1 MGALALR
8 VPRELPRRA
17 DGSRIAHLSASSVE
31 LLLRCPERWRRRYI
45 AMERAPSTGAQHLG
59 ACVDE
64 AVAEHFRARLR
75 GDVASE
81 SDALGRFRDAW
92 ARGLLDREVVFAD
105 DAPAGTLLDQGRA
118 ALSLYLR
125 EQAARLEPEAV
136 QRRFELVLWPE
147 VSWTLVGYPD
157 LETTDG
163 RVVDLKVKARHLSQ
177 AEADAS
183 LQAGAYL
190 LARER
195 EGRPATFT
203 FHSLRRE
210 GADGPSLRELHTRRE
225 PRQLNGLLVRV
236 ALAARL
242 AVELAERFGPE
253 GPWPL
258 ADPQSIGCS
267 ARLCPAWHGCPGG
280 AGL

>member
-1 MGALALR
+1 
-8 VPRELPRRA
+8 
-17 DGSRIAHLSASSVE
+17 
-31 LLLRCPERWRRRYI
+31 
-45 AMERAPSTGAQHLG
+45 MERAPSTGAQHLG

-64 AVAEHFRARLR
+64 AVAEHFRARLA
-75 GDVASE
+75 GGALSE
-81 SDALGRFRDAW
+81 SDALERFRDAW
-92 ARGLLDREVVFAD
+92 ARRLADDEVIFAD

-118 ALSLYLR
+118 SLSLYLR
-125 EQAARLEPEAV
+125 EQGGLEPEAV
-136 QRRFELVLWPE
+136 QRRLELALWPG

-157 LETTDG
+157 LETTDA
-163 RVVDLKVKARHLSQ
+163 RIVDLKVKARHLSQ

-183 LQAGAYL
+183 LQAGVYL

-195 EGRPATFT
+195 EGRTATFT

-210 GADGPSLRELHTRRE
+210 GAQGPSLREVHTARE
-225 PRQLNGLLVRV
+225 PRQLNGLVVRV

-242 AVELAERFGPE
+242 AMELAECFGPE

-267 ARLCPAWHGCPGG
+267 ARLCPAWRDCAGG